1 MKGYLYQSAIS
12 CSKYASTPLPFFLK
26 DSSLE
31 DFLIMID
38 EVAQAIDRENK
49 AITESTKNGHR

>member
-31 DFLIMID
+31 DFLVMID
-38 EVAQAIDRENK
+38 EVSQAIDRENK
-49 AITESTKNGHR
+49 AIKDSTK